1 MCGFCK
7 AYSSAKP
14 GVPPVIKG
22 RLDSTSRVVDA
33 ERMIRFLAHA
43 RATASGQASQPPAS
57 GEP

>member
-1 MCGFCK
+1 MRFLQV
-7 AYSSAKP
+7 YSSAKP

-22 RLDSTSRVVDA
+22 RFGLNVPVVDT

-43 RATASGQASQPPAS
+43 RATASGEASQPPAS